1 MKTSEEPQNEPD
13 TKERIAEVIPN
24 VIDAE
29 AGVDLLDLLTNANLS
44 FETDPDS
51 GNLLIGIPGTS
62 SKARSQ
68 LQVEL
73 NYKNGKKEILD
84 GKEIMAGGVWEIP
97 HEKAQ
102 SISGVSLQIRNLE

>member
-1 MKTSEEPQNEPD
+1 MKPSEEPQNEPD
-13 TKERIAEVIPN
+13 TKERIAEVIPD

-29 AGVDLLDLLTNANLS
+29 SGIDLLDILSNTNLS
-44 FETDPDS
+44 FETDPVS
-51 GNLLIGIPGTS
+51 GNLLICPVGAS
-62 SKARSQ
+62 SKSRSQ

-73 NYKNGKKEILD
+73 NYKSGEKEILD
-84 GKEIMAGGVWEIP
+84 GKEIMTGGAWEIP